1 MLGCMGMLQF
11 LLPLI
16 IKFYFSEV
24 AGTCEIVFVVIF

>member
-1 MLGCMGMLQF
+1 MHGDATDF
-11 LLPLI
+11 FLPLI